1 MTSLQPVG
9 FEDSYRQVPWPSRL
23 HHGSMAL
30 LAKASPSSPERVD
43 GKLTNSSSVKVLI
56 LAAPDAAL
64 APLCVSTSAYCAT
77 EPTPARKRTNRL
89 KPDLYDTP
97 STPTPSKTW
106 MAVPERTTN
115 PFDAEPWT
123 FPSAPPSTT
132 LTTTPAGPPS
142 HQRGCRGVRSI
153 TPPPRPTPWP
163 YGSALNSSPWLFRR
177 LSRVERPA
185 TAPRHPPSLRLPA
198 TFPSLA
204 LIEVTIG
211 NTPGT
216 GRCSLAVTHAPTTP
230 ISHLGG
236 PPACKRDQG
245 AVARTP
251 EGILG

>member
-1 MTSLQPVG
+1 
-9 FEDSYRQVPWPSRL
+9 
-23 HHGSMAL
+23 MAL

-142 HQRGCRGVRSI
+142 HQRGVVGFDRSPHLHVPPHGPMGAHSI
-153 TPPPRPTPWP
+153 PPPGCFAVCPEWRDLP
-163 YGSALNSSPWLFRR
+163 RR
-177 LSRVERPA
+177 RD
-185 TAPRHPPSLRLPA
+185 THPR
-198 TFPSLA
+198 
-204 LIEVTIG
+204 
-211 NTPGT
+211 
-216 GRCSLAVTHAPTTP
+216 
-230 ISHLGG
+230 
-236 PPACKRDQG
+236 
-245 AVARTP
+245 
-251 EGILG
+251 